1 MSLEKVEGMELLM
14 DQYFQGYCE
23 MCKCNVE
30 EDK

>member
-14 DQYFQGYCE
+14 DEVFKGYHE
-23 MCKCNVE
+23 IRKCNVE